1 MSKPVAIPALPADAV
16 GFIARRADRPE
27 RLALF
32 RADGSLSNTFG
43 VADTLDTLR
52 PALAASGLT
61 VREDG
66 VVVR

>member
-1 MSKPVAIPALPADAV
+1 MNKPVIPALPANAI

-32 RADGSLSNTFG
+32 RADGSVSNTF
-43 VADTLDTLR
+43 ATDDTLDSLR
-52 PALAASGLT
+52 PLLAAAGLT